1 MPRQRSTSQRLPSH
15 EPRPPIALTRV
26 LAAIGTGEQEA
37 IEGTIRSVQEAE
49 GAQETLLAVAEALVT
64 WGTRLREAAAALP
77 DGGERQEPPEMIQ
90 LRRERVWRQA
100 EIDAMQREVGQ
111 LQHQYHAVHQQIT
124 AVRSQLKRAEQDLA
138 SLSRRLLLRRSLTE
152 QLLALEATPE
162 DEIGAAEQRL
172 AEEFTAEQRAVLR
185 RSLLAV
191 VRDR

>member
-1 MPRQRSTSQRLPSH
+1 MPRQQPMSQRMPSH

-64 WGTRLREAAAALP
+64 WGARLREAAAALP
-77 DGGERQEPPEMIQ
+77 DGGEHQEPPEVIQ
-90 LRRERVWRQA
+90 LRRERVWRRA
-100 EIDAMQREVGQ
+100 EIDAMQQEVGR

-124 AVRSQLKRAEQDLA
+124 AARSQLKRAEQDLT
-138 SLSRRLLLRRSLTE
+138 SLSRRLLLRRSVTERLLT
-152 QLLALEATPE
+152 LEATPE
-162 DEIGAAEQRL
+162 DVVSRAEQHM

-185 RSLLAV
+185 RSLLAL
-191 VRDR
+191 VRE